1 MRLEHVGRRHGPR
14 GPWVLREVSLDL
26 PAAALVRVVGTNGT
40 GKSTLLRLLA
50 GIDAPTEGRVTGRP
64 ARTAYVPER
73 FPVALP
79 FTALDYLVRL
89 GGVQGLGRA
98 AARARAGEW
107 LERFGAGEHAGT
119 GLAEL
124 SKGTSQ
130 KVAVA
135 QALLA
140 DPALLVLDEAWTGL
154 DTGARA
160 ELDTAVRERL
170 AAGATVVFVDHD
182 PRRLEGGA
190 AVVYGVEG
198 GRVRRATPP
207 GLPGPPPSLPAAD
220 GGPRPTGR
228 GTVPA
233 GPGVVSVGP
242 GVTSAGSGSASAGA
256 GPVAVGGGLR
266 AARRGPG
273 SGAGGSSVAGLGP
286 VSAATPAVSGS
297 AASRPSVR
305 IVVSGGRPLPGRLPG
320 DPAVVPGADGG
331 TTVLTVD
338 AAHSDALL
346 GVLLAAS
353 WHVHHLGTEG
363 ART

>member
-1 MRLEHVGRRHGPR
+1 MRLEHVGRRHGLR
-14 GPWVLREVSLDL
+14 GPWVLREVSLTL
-26 PAAALVRVVGTNGT
+26 PAAALVRVVGTNGS

-50 GIDAPTEGRVTGRP
+50 GVDAPTEGRVGGRP

-73 FPVALP
+73 FPAALP
-79 FTALDYLVRL
+79 FTAVDYLVHL
-89 GGVQGLGRA
+89 GRVQGLGRA

-119 GLAEL
+119 ELAAL

-170 AAGATVVFVDHD
+170 AEGATVVFVDHD
-182 PRRLEGGA
+182 PRRLEGEA
-190 AVVYGVEG
+190 LVVYGVGE
-198 GRVRRATPP
+198 GRVREQTPP
-207 GLPGPPPSLPAAD
+207 VAAAAGLPVAGPEPTV
-220 GGPRPTGR
+220 PRVSVT
-228 GTVPA
+228 PA
-233 GPGVVSVGP
+233 GPALP
-242 GVTSAGSGSASAGA
+242 
-256 GPVAVGGGLR
+256 
-266 AARRGPG
+266 
-273 SGAGGSSVAGLGP
+273 
-286 VSAATPAVSGS
+286 
-297 AASRPSVR
+297 VR
-305 IVVSGGRPLPGRLPG
+305 ITVSGGRSLPSRLPG
-320 DPAVVPGADGG
+320 NPTTAPGPDG
-331 TTVLTVD
+331 TTLLTVD

-346 GVLLAAS
+346 GALLAAS

-363 ART
+363 VRV

>member
-1 MRLEHVGRRHGPR
+1 MRLERVGRRHGPR
-14 GPWVLREVSLDL
+14 GPWVLRGVSLDL
-26 PAAALVRVVGTNGT
+26 PSAALVRVVGTNGT

-79 FTALDYLVRL
+79 FTALDYLVHL
-89 GGVQGLGRA
+89 GRVQGLGRA

-107 LERFGAGEHAGT
+107 LERFGAAEHAGT

-154 DTGARA
+154 DAGARA

-170 AAGATVVFVDHD
+170 ATGATVVFVDHD
-182 PRRLEGGA
+182 PRRLEGES
-190 AVVYGVEG
+190 AVVYGVEAG
-198 GRVRRATPP
+198 GVREMRPVLA
-207 GLPGPPPSLPAAD
+207 
-220 GGPRPTGR
+220 PTG
-228 GTVPA
+228 PE
-233 GPGVVSVGP
+233 SVA
-242 GVTSAGSGSASAGA
+242 T
-256 GPVAVGGGLR
+256 GGGLR
-266 AARRGPG
+266 AARSGPG
-273 SGAGGSSVAGLGP
+273 TGAGGLSGGRTGP
-286 VSAATPAVSGS
+286 GPDVRLPGAAPGVPGA
-297 AASRPSVR
+297 RVR
-305 IVVSGGRPLPGRLPG
+305 IVVSGGSSLPGRLPG
-320 DPAVVPGADGG
+320 GPAVAAGDGG

-346 GVLLAAS
+346 GALLAAS
-353 WHVHHLGTEG
+353 WHIHRLGTEG
-363 ART
+363 VRV